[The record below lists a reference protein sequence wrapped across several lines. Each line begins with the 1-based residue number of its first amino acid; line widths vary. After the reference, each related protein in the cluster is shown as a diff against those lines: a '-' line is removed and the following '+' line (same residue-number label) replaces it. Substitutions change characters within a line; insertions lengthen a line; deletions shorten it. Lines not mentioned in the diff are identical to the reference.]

1 MTLRNTL
8 DSLATNRKNSSTY
21 CAYKA
26 LYDSLNKED
35 QKALDDAWEK
45 GYSTN
50 TILLALRS
58 EGHKSSN
65 ESLRAHKN
73 KVCRCPQT

>member
-1 MTLRNTL
+1 MTLKNTL
-8 DSLATNRKNSSTY
+8 DSLAINRKNTSVY

-26 LYDSLNKED
+26 LYNSLTKED
-35 QKALDDAWEK
+35 QKAIDDAWAM

-50 TILLALRS
+50 IILLALRS